1 MYQFSIKMYKFY
13 KHKLYKKYQDEIW
26 GQIVSSKKFS
36 YNKKAILLHYRDNI
50 LKNRFRIRKK
60 FKYFRRGFLKN
71 LNHTS
76 FSFKLF
82 RKNIRLFYFSKK
94 KTFSFS
100 PSVNSKNLFF
110 KRRAW
115 FKTSKTLSTFKFN
128 LLLICSKLNFKKPV
142 LRKNLVT
149 LSLAA
154 TKSFGFPFINEHK
167 KRVFYNATKFLRVN
181 NLQFLIKKKLNLRRQ
196 KVFFY
201 SVHIAAP
208 KKKTKKWSLFG
219 LKNIYYKKVSLFFG
233 FKKVGN
239 FFKTYHFNKS
249 VFGSNSFAVFLMLE
263 ARLENFLMRLNL
275 FPSIYFIKKFIQ
287 YGNVFINNK
296 VINYASYN
304 LNFNE
309 IVSIN
314 KAYHKNIYYFIK
326 SRLKFKKVFINYPS
340 FIEVDYKLL
349 VATLIR
355 NPDEKSLTKPVSFN
369 LYTSFLSVN
378 M

>member
-1 MYQFSIKMYKFY
+1 MYKFY
-13 KHKLYKKYQDEIW
+13 KHKLYRKYQDEIW
-26 GQIVSSKKFS
+26 GQIISSKKFS
-36 YNKKAILLHYRDNI
+36 YNKKAVLLHYRDNI

-82 RKNIRLFYFSKK
+82 RKNIRLFYFTKK
-94 KTFSFS
+94 KKLSFS
-100 PSVNSKNLFF
+100 PSVNSKVLFF
-110 KRRAW
+110 KRLACFKI
-115 FKTSKTLSTFKFN
+115 FKTLPLLKFN
-128 LLLICSKLNFKKPV
+128 LLLVCSQLNFKKPV
-142 LRKNLVT
+142 LGNNSVVLLPT
-149 LSLAA
+149 
-154 TKSFGFPFINEHK
+154 TPKSFGFPFINEHK
-167 KRVFYNATKFLRVN
+167 KQVFYNATKFLRVN

-196 KVFFY
+196 KIFFY

-208 KKKTKKWSLFG
+208 KKKNKKWSLFG

-233 FKKVGN
+233 FKKVSD

-287 YGNVFINNK
+287 YGNVFVNNK
-296 VINYASYN
+296 TINYGSYN

-309 IVSIN
+309 IVSVN
-314 KAYHKNIYYFIK
+314 KAYHKSIYYFIK
-326 SRLKFKKVFINYPS
+326 SRLKSKKVFINYPS
-340 FIEVDYKLL
+340 FVEVDYKLL

-355 NPDEKSLTKPVSFN
+355 NPDERSLTKPVSFN

-378 M
+378 R